1 MGRLITPFRDKT
13 PDIHPDAF
21 VDRSARII
29 GDVIIDKGVNIWP
42 MAVLWADSAEILIGM
57 NAAVLDLA
65 LIESPAGTVV
75 PPGTRIPP
83 NSLVMGLPGKIVR
96 ETTEDER
103 ARILAQINELYTKSR
118 LYKNV
123 D

>member
-57 NAAVLDLA
+57 NAAILDLA

>member
-96 ETTEDER
+96 ETTGDER
-103 ARILAQINELYTKSR
+103 ARILAQINELYAKSR
-118 LYKNV
+118 HYK
-123 D
+123 